1 MKSFISYIICSL
13 VAAFAFADDCEDYI
27 ARFHDIAEQHCRQ
40 YRIPASIT
48 LAQGLLESERGKSP
62 LATEG
67 NNHFGIKCGSG
78 WTAATITHDDD
89 ELGECFRSYDSPEES
104 YEDHAH
110 FLMKK
115 RYASL
120 FELDPTDYS
129 GWAHGLKQCGY
140 ATDPRYAHK
149 LIDLIERYR
158 LYRFDIS
165 TEASD
170 EFYAML
176 EEIMA
181 EDMEQHTIR
190 QRNGIYYVVANDGDT
205 YKSIANELGMKEK
218 LLRQFNSAS
227 KNAPLHAGDIVYL
240 QTPDK

>member
-1 MKSFISYIICSL
+1 MKSLVSYIIFSL
-13 VAAFAFADDCEDYI
+13 IAIIALADDCDKYI
-27 ARFHDIAEQHCRQ
+27 DRFHNIAERHCTQ

-48 LAQGLLESERGKSP
+48 LAQGILESERGKSP
-62 LATEG
+62 LATKG
-67 NNHFGIKCGSG
+67 NNHFGIKCGAG

-104 YEDHAH
+104 YEDHAR

-120 FELDPTDYS
+120 FDLDPTDYK
-129 GWAHGLKQCGY
+129 GWAHGLKRCGY

-158 LYRFDIS
+158 LYRFDTS
-165 TEASD
+165 SEASD

-176 EEIMA
+176 EEIME

-205 YKSIANELGMKEK
+205 YKSIADELGMKEK
-218 LLRQFNSAS
+218 LLRQFNSAP
-227 KNAPLHAGDIVYL
+227 KNATLHAGDII
-240 QTPDK
+240 